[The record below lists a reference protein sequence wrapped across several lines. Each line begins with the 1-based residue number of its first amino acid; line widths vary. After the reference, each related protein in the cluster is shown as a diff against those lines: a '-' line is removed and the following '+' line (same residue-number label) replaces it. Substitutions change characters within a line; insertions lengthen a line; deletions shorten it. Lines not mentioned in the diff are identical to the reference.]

1 MTDAPVGALPS
12 PCVRLCALDG
22 DGMCRG
28 CFRLLDEIA
37 AWPLADDVERRAILL
52 RCTLRRHIRTDDET

>member
-1 MTDAPVGALPS
+1 MTDAPASAIPS
-12 PCVRLCALDG
+12 PCLRLCALDG

-37 AWPLADDVERRAILL
+37 AWPSADEATRRAILS
-52 RCTLRRHIRTDDET
+52 RVAGRRRIRTDRPE